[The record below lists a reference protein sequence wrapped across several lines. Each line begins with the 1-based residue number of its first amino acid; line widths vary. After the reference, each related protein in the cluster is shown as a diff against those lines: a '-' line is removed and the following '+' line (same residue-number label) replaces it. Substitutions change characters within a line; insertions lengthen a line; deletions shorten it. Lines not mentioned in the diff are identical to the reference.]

1 MKKLILLYVILFTV
15 FALGCGGGG
24 SSSLVGPEITYAD
37 NTKLADEYPVV
48 NTNYGSVR
56 NIMSSSATTDT
67 ERRDLVN
74 DLLFYFSD
82 EFKDKAG
89 NFAKDK
95 IQTTTLDYLKQYTLS
110 SYNFS
115 PVIKGGVGHD
125 YNEATGILTVKTL
138 ISISAVANTGSM
150 DINVSKVFDIEWKEL
165 SEDNWVIVG
174 GFPTTKAE
182 LGL

>member
-1 MKKLILLYVILFTV
+1 MKKLILLFVILFTV
-15 FALGCGGGG
+15 FTLGCGGGG
-24 SSSLVGPEITYAD
+24 SSSPVGPEITYAD
-37 NTKLADEYPVV
+37 NTKLADEYRDV
-48 NTNYGSVR
+48 NTNYGSVKD
-56 NIMSSSATTDT
+56 IMKSPAST
-67 ERRDLVN
+67 EAQRTDLVD
-74 DLLFYFSD
+74 DLLVYFSD

-115 PVIKGGVGHD
+115 PVIKDGVGHD

-138 ISISAVANTGSM
+138 ISAVANSGSLV
-150 DINVSKVFDIEWKEL
+150 INVNKVFDIEWKL
-165 SEDNWVIVG
+165 SGSDWVIVG

>member
-1 MKKLILLYVILFTV
+1 MKKLILLFVILFTA

-24 SSSLVGPEITYAD
+24 SSSPVGPEITYAD
-37 NTKLADEYPVV
+37 NTKLADKYPAVSI
-48 NTNYGSVR
+48 NYGSVKK
-56 NIMSSSATTDT
+56 IMSSPATTDT
-67 ERRDLVN
+67 ERTGLVN
-74 DLLFYFSD
+74 DLLVYFSD

-89 NFAKDK
+89 NSAKDK
-95 IQTTTLDYLKQYTLS
+95 IRTTTLDYLKQYTLS

-115 PVIKGGVGHD
+115 PVIKDGLGHD

-138 ISISAVANTGSM
+138 ISAVANTGSM

>member
-1 MKKLILLYVILFTV
+1 MKKLILLFVILFTV
-15 FALGCGGGG
+15 FTLGCGGGG

-37 NTKLADEYPVV
+37 NTKLADEYPDV
-48 NTNYGSVR
+48 NTNYVSVR

-74 DLLFYFSD
+74 KLLVYFSD

-89 NFAKDK
+89 NSAKDK
-95 IQTTTLDYLKQYTLS
+95 IRTTTLDYLKQYTLS

-115 PVIKGGVGHD
+115 PVIKHD
-125 YNEATGILTVKTL
+125 YDAATDILTVKTL
-138 ISISAVANTGSM
+138 INAVADSGTLV
-150 DINVSKVFDIEWKEL
+150 INVNKVFDIEWKL
-165 SEDNWVIVG
+165 SGSKWVIVG

>member
-1 MKKLILLYVILFTV
+1 MKKLILLFVILFTG

-37 NTKLADEYPVV
+37 NTKLADDYPRV
-48 NTNYGSVR
+48 NTNYGSVKD
-56 NIMSSSATTDT
+56 IMKSPAST
-67 ERRDLVN
+67 EAQRTDLVN
-74 DLLFYFSD
+74 KLLVYFSD
-82 EFKDKAG
+82 EF
-89 NFAKDK
+89 KDK

-115 PVIKGGVGHD
+115 PVIKDGVGHD

>member
-1 MKKLILLYVILFTV
+1 MKKLILLFVILFTV
-15 FALGCGGGG
+15 FTLGCGGGG

-37 NTKLADEYPVV
+37 NTKLADEYLAV

-56 NIMSSSATTDT
+56 KIMSSSATTDT

-89 NFAKDK
+89 NSAKDK
-95 IQTTTLDYLKQYTLS
+95 IRTTTLDYLKQYTLS
-110 SYNFS
+110 SYKFS
-115 PVIKGGVGHD
+115 PVIKDEVGHD
-125 YNEATGILTVKTL
+125 YDAEILTVKTL
-138 ISISAVANTGSM
+138 INAVANSGGLV
-150 DINVSKVFDIEWKEL
+150 INVNKVFDIEWK
-165 SEDNWVIVG
+165 SSGSNWVIVG

>member
-1 MKKLILLYVILFTV
+1 MKKLILLFVILFTV
-15 FALGCGGGG
+15 FTLGCGGGG

-37 NTKLADEYPVV
+37 NTKLADEYPDV
-48 NTNYGSVR
+48 NTNYRSVK
-56 NIMSSSATTDT
+56 NIMSSPATTDT

-89 NFAKDK
+89 NSAKDK
-95 IQTTTLDYLKQYTLS
+95 IRTTTLDYLKQYTLS
-110 SYNFS
+110 SYKFS
-115 PVIKGGVGHD
+115 PVIKDEVGHD
-125 YNEATGILTVKTL
+125 YDDATDILTVKTL
-138 ISISAVANTGSM
+138 ISAVANSGSLV
-150 DINVSKVFDIEWKEL
+150 INVNKVFDIEWK
-165 SEDNWVIVG
+165 SSGSNWVIVG

>member
-1 MKKLILLYVILFTV
+1 MKKLILLFVILFTG

-37 NTKLADEYPVV
+37 NTKLADEYPAVSK
-48 NTNYGSVR
+48 NYGSVK
-56 NIMSSSATTDT
+56 NIMSSPATTDT
-67 ERRDLVN
+67 ERTDLVN
-74 DLLFYFSD
+74 DLLVYFSD

-89 NFAKDK
+89 NSAKDK
-95 IQTTTLDYLKQYTLS
+95 IRTTTLDYLKQYSLS
-110 SYNFS
+110 SYKFS
-115 PVIKGGVGHD
+115 PVIKDGVGHD

-138 ISISAVANTGSM
+138 ISAVANSGSLV
-150 DINVSKVFDIEWKEL
+150 INVNKVFDIEWK
-165 SEDNWVIVG
+165 SSGSNWVIVG

>member
-1 MKKLILLYVILFTV
+1 MKKLILLFVILFTV
-15 FALGCGGGG
+15 FTLGCGGGG

-37 NTKLADEYPVV
+37 NTKLADEYPDV
-48 NTNYGSVR
+48 NTNYGSVKD
-56 NIMSSSATTDT
+56 IMKSPAST
-67 ERRDLVN
+67 EAQRTDLVN
-74 DLLFYFSD
+74 KLLVYFSD

-89 NFAKDK
+89 NSAKDK

-115 PVIKGGVGHD
+115 PVIKYGVGHD

>member
-1 MKKLILLYVILFTV
+1 MKKLILLFVILFTV
-15 FALGCGGGG
+15 FTLGCGGGG

-37 NTKLADEYPVV
+37 NTKLADDYPRV
-48 NTNYGSVR
+48 NTNYGSVKD
-56 NIMSSSATTDT
+56 IMKSPAST
-67 ERRDLVN
+67 EAQRTDLVN
-74 DLLFYFSD
+74 KLLVYFSD

-89 NFAKDK
+89 NSAKDK
-95 IQTTTLDYLKQYTLS
+95 IRTTTLDYLKQYTLS

-115 PVIKGGVGHD
+115 PVIKDGVGHV

-165 SEDNWVIVG
+165 SGSNWVIVG

>member
-1 MKKLILLYVILFTV
+1 MKKLILLFVILFTA

-24 SSSLVGPEITYAD
+24 SSSLVGPEITYVD
-37 NTKLADEYPVV
+37 NTKLADKYPDV

-56 NIMSSSATTDT
+56 NIMSSPASTEA

-74 DLLFYFSD
+74 KLLVYFSD

-89 NFAKDK
+89 NSAKDK
-95 IQTTTLDYLKQYTLS
+95 IRTTTLDYLKQYTLS
-110 SYNFS
+110 SYKFS
-115 PVIKGGVGHD
+115 PVIKDEVGHVND
-125 YNEATGILTVKTL
+125 AATDILTVKTL
-138 ISISAVANTGSM
+138 INAVANSGSLV
-150 DINVSKVFDIEWKEL
+150 INVNKVFDIEWK
-165 SEDNWVIVG
+165 SSGSNWVIVG

>member
-1 MKKLILLYVILFTV
+1 MKKLILLFVILFTV
-15 FALGCGGGG
+15 FTLGCGGGG

-37 NTKLADEYPVV
+37 NTKLADEYPDV
-48 NTNYGSVR
+48 NTNYRSVK
-56 NIMSSSATTDT
+56 NIMSSPATTDT

-89 NFAKDK
+89 NSAKDK
-95 IQTTTLDYLKQYTLS
+95 IRTTTLDYLKQYTLS
-110 SYNFS
+110 SYKFS
-115 PVIKGGVGHD
+115 PVIKDEVGHD
-125 YNEATGILTVKTL
+125 YDDATDILTVKTL
-138 ISISAVANTGSM
+138 INAVANSGGLV
-150 DINVSKVFDIEWKEL
+150 INVNKVFDIEWKL
-165 SEDNWVIVG
+165 SGSDWVIVG